1 MKSTTTVV
9 ELKKLFIET
18 QTSAEIVVLKSS
30 AAGLEALEKGKIDA
44 FAADQVVLIGLAL
57 ASDNPGNFSI
67 LPDLFSYEPFALAVR
82 KNDSDFRHI
91 ADSVISSLY
100 RSKEILSIYDK
111 WFGKFS
117 SRRSAAFEALI
128 MINAIP
134 E

>member
-57 ASDNPGNFSI
+57 ASDNPGSFSI
-67 LPDLFSYEPFALAVR
+67 LPDLFTYEPFALAVR